1 MNYPTVSATGDEEQ
15 SVEPDLPEAK
25 LEDALDHLEWFRPE
39 GPWPLTAIP
48 PDGGPTKTETFGPE
62 TEADC
67 LRWLEERTA
76 EHMNLYF
83 MVNPPRTM
91 LRSKAK
97 KEDVEDLAWLHVDV
111 DPKKRPDLSADEK
124 VKHIAAERARILPL
138 LREFKPEPT
147 LIIDS
152 GGGFQALWRLD
163 ETLYIGGNI
172 ASAEEAEAYN
182 QQLEI
187 LLGGDSCHNCDR
199 ILRLPGTINWPNK
212 KKRDAGRVPVLA
224 SIVER
229 HDDEEHIYGLGIFTP
244 APRVQSDDGGLVAPT
259 VKISGNLPRLK
270 DLDELPEAVTS
281 RTKMLIVQGDDPDD
295 QLRYDSRSEVTF
307 AVCCELVRAGCDDD
321 TIAAVLLDPDFGISA
336 HTMAQKRSTAYAARQ
351 IQRAREEVEE
361 PMLRKLNERHAVIS
375 DIGGK
380 CRVVG
385 EVLDRNLARPRT
397 RISKQ
402 SFEDFRNR
410 YMNIKV
416 QSGVNKD
423 NSPSYTPAGKW
434 WLEHPMRRQYET
446 IVFAPGREV
455 PEAYNLWQGFACE
468 ALPSDAHEPFL
479 KHLRDNVCQGDDD
492 HFQYLIRWMARAVQN
507 PGEQGHVAV
516 VLRGGRGTGKGSVA
530 QIFGSLWGRHF
541 LHISSAKH
549 LVGQFNA
556 HLRDCVVLFADEAF
570 YAGDKQHEST
580 LKTLVTEDTLIVE
593 GKGIDA
599 EVAPNYVHLFMASN
613 DDWVVP
619 AGADERRYFILD
631 VGDGKKQDKA
641 YFRALHQAM
650 NQGGREALLHYLMTM
665 DLSDYEV
672 REIPQTDALR
682 DQKEQSLKPQ
692 EEWWLDVLRSGVIP
706 GKVEPEKV
714 KIEGSDGAPELQ
726 ERFRRSLGTYERPG
740 LFDLMR
746 LAAPALRA
754 SDPSLGRFLRKQG
767 FQPGLIQSGG
777 TTARGWLFPTNLSEA
792 RAAWIKRYG
801 GDWGFDD
808 RSEWVRPD
816 E

>member
-1 MNYPTVSATGDEEQ
+1 MNDSSGSCSVGEGPN
-15 SVEPDLPEAK
+15 VEPDLPEAK
-25 LEDALDHLEWFRPE
+25 LEEALAHVKWFRPE
-39 GPWPLTAIP
+39 GPWTITAIF

-62 TEADC
+62 NEEGF

-76 EHMNLYF
+76 EGMNLYF
-83 MVNPPRTM
+83 MVNPARSK
-91 LRSKAK
+91 LKSKAK
-97 KEDVEDLAWLHVDV
+97 KEDVEDLAWLHVDL
-111 DPKKRPDLSADEK
+111 DPRKKPESDNTAPEQWFSQ
-124 VKHIAAERARILPL
+124 ERKRILQNL
-138 LREFKPEPT
+138 KRFKPAPT

-152 GGGFQALWRLD
+152 GGGLQGFWRLD
-163 ETLYIGGNI
+163 DPLYIGGNI
-172 ASAEEAEAYN
+172 PAAEEAEAYN

-187 LLGGDSCHNCDR
+187 MLGGDACHNCDR
-199 ILRLPGTINWPNK
+199 IMRLPGTINWPNK
-212 KKRDAGRVPVLA
+212 KKRATGREPRLA
-224 SIVER
+224 STVER
-229 HDDEEHIYGLGIFTP
+229 HDDRLYGLGEFTP
-244 APRVQSDDGGLVAPT
+244 APRVQMEDGGITAPT

-270 DLDELPEAVTS
+270 DLDELPESVTP
-281 RTKMLIVQGDDPDD
+281 RTRMLIVQGDDPED

-321 TIAAVLLDPDFGISA
+321 TIAAVITDPDFGIAA
-336 HTMAQKRSTAYAARQ
+336 HTLDQKRPMAYAARQ

-416 QSGVNKD
+416 QTGVNKD

-468 ALPSDAHEPFL
+468 ALPGDAHEPFL
-479 KHLRDNVCQGDDD
+479 KHLRDNICQGDDD

-556 HLRDCVVLFADEAF
+556 HLRDCVALFADEAF

-599 EVAPNYVHLFMASN
+599 ELAPNYVHLIMASN

-631 VGDGKKQDKA
+631 VGEGKKQDKA

-706 GKVEPEKV
+706 GTVEPWPVKIDGSDYEPEKQD
-714 KIEGSDGAPELQ
+714 K
-726 ERFRRSLGTYERPG
+726 FRRSNGTFERPG

-746 LAAPALRA
+746 QAAPALRV

-767 FQPGLIQSGG
+767 FVPGLIQPGA
-777 TTARGWLFPTNLSEA
+777 TTARGWIFPTDLADA
-792 RAAWIKRYG
+792 RAAWIQRYGG

-808 RSEWVRPD
+808 RSEWVKSD